1 MNYKQIIYK
10 YLLITL
16 CGFALFWVDDR
27 ELLTPSVTTFFIVA
41 LSVIKSA
48 YYVFFSYKKIM
59 EASAKEVM
67 YHDFMLFMM
76 VNMSM
81 VIFSFGV
88 DYFCLN
94 QVDAANFIGIE
105 SHLNIPELI
114 FETWYFSVL
123 NFSFFGYGV
132 IMPTTIPG
140 KLIIVLEVVMSFVTL
155 VFILSDFL
163 SLKESISEHLKRKEK
178 DSE

>member
-10 YLLITL
+10 YALITFF
-16 CGFALFWVDDR
+16 GFALFWVDDQ
-27 ELLTPSVTTFFIVA
+27 EYFNPLVTTTLIVLLA
-41 LSVIKSA
+41 AIKSG
-48 YYVFFSYKKIM
+48 YYVFFSYRKIL
-59 EASAKEVM
+59 EASKKEVM

-76 VNMSM
+76 VNISM
-81 VIFSFGV
+81 VIFSFGI

-94 QVDAANFIGIE
+94 QVNPANFVGIE
-105 SHLNIPELI
+105 KHLNTPELV

-123 NFSFFGYGV
+123 NFSFFGYGQ

-140 KLIIVLEVVMSFVTL
+140 KLIIIMEVLMSFVTL

-163 SLKESISEHLKRKEK
+163 SLKDSIAEHLKKK
-178 DSE
+178 KQ

>member
-16 CGFALFWVDDR
+16 CGFALFWVDDQ
-27 ELLTPSVTTFFIVA
+27 EFFNPLVTTSLIVFLA
-41 LSVIKSA
+41 GLKSG
-48 YYVFFSYKKIM
+48 YYVFFSYRKIL
-59 EASAKEVM
+59 EASKKEVM

-76 VNMSM
+76 INISM

-94 QVDAANFIGIE
+94 QVDPKNFVGIE
-105 SHLNIPELI
+105 KHLNLPELV

-123 NFSFFGYGV
+123 NFSFFGYGQ

-140 KLIIVLEVVMSFVTL
+140 KLIIIMEVIMSFVTL

-163 SLKESISEHLKRKEK
+163 SLKDSIAEHLKKKGRE
-178 DSE
+178 

>member
-16 CGFALFWVDDR
+16 CGFALFWVDDQAFFNP
-27 ELLTPSVTTFFIVA
+27 LVTTFLIVV
-41 LSVIKSA
+41 LSAIKSA
-48 YYVFFSYKKIM
+48 YYVFFSYKKIL
-59 EASAKEVM
+59 EASKKEVM

-76 VNMSM
+76 INISM

-94 QVDAANFIGIE
+94 QVDPANFVGIE
-105 SHLNIPELI
+105 KHLNIPELI

-123 NFSFFGYGV
+123 NFSFFGYGQ

-140 KLIIVLEVVMSFVTL
+140 KLIIIMEVIMSFVTL

-163 SLKESISEHLKRKEK
+163 SLKDSIAEHLKKKEN
-178 DSE
+178 E